1 MVSVK
6 KFWLLAIYLIGGNML
21 KIKDT
26 FSTWSALEQG
36 VPQGSFLG
44 PTLFNICV
52 NDLFFT
58 WFSLNV
64 YNFADDTTPFVCD
77 LNLEVVLTQLEEC
90 SELVIAWFQ
99 NNYMK
104 LNTDK
109 CHLLVAGH
117 KFDHTWV
124 RVGPDKIWENHSI
137 KLLGVSIDNELKF
150 DKHVLNIIKKAT
162 IKIDQIYDPSKEK
175 DTL

>member
-77 LNLEVVLTQLEEC
+77 LNLEVVLTQLGES
-90 SELVIAWFQ
+90 SELVIARFQ

-104 LNTDK
+104 LNADE

-117 KFDHTWV
+117 LNTLGWELALIKY
-124 RVGPDKIWENHSI
+124 GKIILHNY
-137 KLLGVSIDNELKF
+137 LKSQYTTYWS
-150 DKHVLNIIKKAT
+150 LINM
-162 IKIDQIYDPSKEK
+162 S
-175 DTL
+175 